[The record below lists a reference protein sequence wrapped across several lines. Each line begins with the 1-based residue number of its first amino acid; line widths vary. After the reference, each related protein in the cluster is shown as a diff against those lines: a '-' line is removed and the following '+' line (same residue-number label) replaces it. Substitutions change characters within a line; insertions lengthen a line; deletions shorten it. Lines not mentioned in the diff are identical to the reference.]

1 MRRKRGRGDMAS
13 ILLAGVAVID
23 FIFMLDRL
31 PRAAEKYRARD
42 AAISGG
48 GCAANAAVAVARLGG
63 RASLA
68 ARIGDDTV
76 GDLIVGG
83 LEAEGVDCSRVRR
96 FEGCRSSFSS
106 VYVDASGE
114 RQIVNFRDVSLSFDA
129 AWLAAEIPA
138 RFDAALGDTRWPQ
151 GSALVLRAARERG
164 VPGVLD
170 AEAPIAEA
178 LDALHAASHIAFS
191 MQGLRDRCGHGD
203 VARGLEQV
211 AAETGAWVCVTDG
224 PGGVTCL
231 SGGVISHVPAF
242 AVDAVDTLGA
252 GDVWHGAFALALG
265 EGMEELRAVRFAN
278 AVAAIKCMRFGGR
291 AGIPR
296 RDEVER
302 FLEDRGRSGPSGG
315 VS

>member
-1 MRRKRGRGDMAS
+1 MAGRGRDDMAC

-23 FIFMLDRL
+23 FVFMLDRL

-42 AAISGG
+42 AAIVGG

-63 RASLA
+63 HAALA
-68 ARIGDDTV
+68 ARIGADTV
-76 GDLIVGG
+76 GDLIVEG

-96 FEGCRSSFSS
+96 FGGRRSSFSS
-106 VYVDASGE
+106 VYIDADGE
-114 RQIVNFRDVSLSFDA
+114 RQIVNFRDNALSFDA
-129 AWLAAEIPA
+129 DWLGETLPTT
-138 RFDAALGDTRWPQ
+138 FDAALGDTRWPQ
-151 GSALVLRAARERG
+151 GSAEVLRKARAIG

-178 LDALHAASHIAFS
+178 REALHAASHIAFS
-191 MQGLRDRCGHGD
+191 RQGLRDLCGELD
-203 VARGLEQV
+203 TASALEQV
-211 AAETGAWVCVTDG
+211 ASETGAWVCVTDG
-224 PGGVTCL
+224 AVGVTCL
-231 SGGVISHVPAF
+231 SDGRLVHVPAF

-265 EGMEELRAVRFAN
+265 EGTEELAAVRFAN
-278 AVAAIKCMRFGGR
+278 AVAAIKCTRFGGR
-291 AGIPR
+291 TGIPP

-302 FLEDRGRSGPSGG
+302 FLAENGSRDGPGG

>member
-1 MRRKRGRGDMAS
+1 MAN

-23 FIFMLDRL
+23 FIFMLDQL
-31 PRAAEKYRARD
+31 PRTAEKYRARD

-63 RASLA
+63 QAVLA
-68 ARIGDDTV
+68 ARIGADTV

-83 LEAEGVDCSRVRR
+83 LEAEGVDCGRVRR

-106 VYVDASGE
+106 VYVDAAGE

-129 AWLAAEIPA
+129 GWLATEIPSD
-138 RFDAALGDTRWPQ
+138 FDAALGDTRWPQ

-178 LDALHAASHIAFS
+178 LDALSAASHIAFS
-191 MQGLRDRCGHGD
+191 MQGLRDHCGHGD

-224 PGGVTCL
+224 AGGVTCL
-231 SGGVISHVPAF
+231 ANGDLSHVAAF
-242 AVDAVDTLGA
+242 PVEAVDSLGA
-252 GDVWHGAFALALG
+252 GDVWHGAFTLALG

-278 AVAAIKCMRFGGR
+278 AVAAMKCTRFGGR

-296 RDEVER
+296 RAEVER
-302 FLEDRGRSGPSGG
+302 FLKERP
-315 VS
+315 